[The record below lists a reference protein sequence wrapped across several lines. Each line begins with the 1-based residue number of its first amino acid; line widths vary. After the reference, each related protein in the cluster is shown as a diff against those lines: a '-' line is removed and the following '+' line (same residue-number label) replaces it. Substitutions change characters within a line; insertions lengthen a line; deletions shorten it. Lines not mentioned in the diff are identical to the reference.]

1 MICFKLTSPCMGW
14 KALVMVEYIIFC
26 FKRKYFYFIVFL
38 ISVASEELHSILHT
52 EAKNHY
58 LKVNKKKYR
67 KKIWEKMEKREKKN
81 IWPWKDHLKRI
92 MILTKN
98 KDICKLQN
106 KFRVFDFFLLMYLVF
121 MIMWMCRSSLFL
133 SVCNIL
139 NSVYNHG
146 LF

>member
-1 MICFKLTSPCMGW
+1 MGW

-67 KKIWEKMEKREKKN
+67 KKIWEKREKREKKN

-106 KFRVFDFFLLMYLVF
+106 KFRVFDFFFINVF
-121 MIMWMCRSSLFL
+121 GFYDNVNVSSLFL

>member
-58 LKVNKKKYR
+58 LKVYKKKYR
-67 KKIWEKMEKREKKN
+67 KKIWEKREKEKKN

-106 KFRVFDFFLLMYLVF
+106 KFRVFDLFFINVF
-121 MIMWMCRSSLFL
+121 GFYDNVNVSSLFL

>member
-1 MICFKLTSPCMGW
+1 MGW

-67 KKIWEKMEKREKKN
+67 KKIWEKREKREKK
-81 IWPWKDHLKRI
+81 
-92 MILTKN
+92 T
-98 KDICKLQN
+98 
-106 KFRVFDFFLLMYLVF
+106 F
-121 MIMWMCRSSLFL
+121 
-133 SVCNIL
+133 
-139 NSVYNHG
+139 G
-146 LF
+146 LEKII